1 MNCLLFSHF
10 SKGGEMDR
18 VVLDGVIRRLLESRW
33 ARGAK
38 LQQLQL
44 QEFEIQQLCV
54 ASRGIFLRQPN
65 LLELEAPIKICG
77 IERFLFASF

>member
-1 MNCLLFSHF
+1 
-10 SKGGEMDR
+10 MDR
-18 VVLDGVIRRLLESRW
+18 VVLDSVIRRLSD
-33 ARGAK
+33 ARGAKAGK

-54 ASRGIFLRQPN
+54 ASREIFLREPN

-77 IERFLFASF
+77 IEGLI